1 MTRTEKNIERTMK
14 AIDHQMTELR
24 DVYDEI
30 IVDDDESIALAQQ
43 ANDYLIKAT
52 NLFENLIAQK
62 A

>member
-52 NLFENLIAQK
+52 NLLENLIAQK